1 MRVFSTLGPAGTNHE
16 LVTRRY
22 IEFHA
27 IEDARIELVLD
38 FSKAVEMILDHRVD
52 HIVQCAV
59 HPAVANTVG
68 AHRDRLFVIDTFI
81 APSKEL
87 GVLSRVEVDKPVSLG
102 LHPATKDYVDHRRWS
117 ELIPEISI
125 VTVAQG
131 LLAGK
136 YDSGITALEFAEQ
149 HPDKLR
155 VQERIGTV
163 DDAWLVYGTERVF
176 TGQILAWPDSPA
188 AALFRKSKELNY

>member
-1 MRVFSTLGPAGTNHE
+1 MPVFCTLGPAGSNHE

-22 IEFHA
+22 IDFHA

-38 FSKAVEMILDHRVD
+38 FSEAIKMILDHRVD
-52 HIVQCAV
+52 HIVQAAV
-59 HPAVANTVG
+59 HPATTKTVA
-68 AHRDRLFVIDTFI
+68 AYKDRLFVIDTFI

-87 GVLSRVEVDKPVSLG
+87 AVLSRVEVDRPVSLG
-102 LHPATKDYVDHRRWS
+102 LQPATKNYVDHRRWAK
-117 ELIPEISI
+117 LVPEISI

-136 YDSGITALEFAEQ
+136 YDSGITAMEFAKK

-155 VQERIGTV
+155 VDERIESV
-163 DDAWLVYGTERVF
+163 DDAWIVYGTERVC
-176 TGQILAWPDSPA
+176 TGRILAWRDSPA
-188 AALFRKSKELNY
+188 AALFRKTR

>member
-1 MRVFSTLGPAGTNHE
+1 
-16 LVTRRY
+16 
-22 IEFHA
+22 
-27 IEDARIELVLD
+27 
-38 FSKAVEMILDHRVD
+38 MILDHRID

-68 AHRDRLFVIDTFI
+68 ANRDRLFVIDTFI

-87 GVLSRVEVDKPVSLG
+87 AVLSRAEVEEPISLG
-102 LHPATKDYVDHRRWS
+102 LHPATRDYIDHRSWR

-149 HPDKLR
+149 HPEKLR
-155 VQERIGTV
+155 VQKYIGTV
-163 DDAWLVYGTERVF
+163 DDVWLVYGTERLF

-188 AALFRKSKELNY
+188 AVLFRKDKEKKDD